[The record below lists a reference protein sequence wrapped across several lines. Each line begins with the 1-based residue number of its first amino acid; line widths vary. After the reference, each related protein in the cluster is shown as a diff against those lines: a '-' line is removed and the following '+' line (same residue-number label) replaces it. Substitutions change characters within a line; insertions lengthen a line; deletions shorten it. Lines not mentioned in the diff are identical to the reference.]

1 MQHARNFPYLSHM
14 QPGIDSVMRL
24 DGHTSSEFSSR
35 PPCAELTRFFWHVLA
50 AGALQSFLA
59 ECASENDRRLGP
71 RPEALGRRWRWAQSF
86 ASVPSG
92 HPRYRDDLWLDLP
105 QGWCLDLISKTDLRN
120 CLTSGRRAA

>member
-50 AGALQSFLA
+50 AGKTTGDWGHAQRLWAAGGGGLRASPLCLQDTLAIETTYGLTFPKAGAL
-59 ECASENDRRLGP
+59 
-71 RPEALGRRWRWAQSF
+71 
-86 ASVPSG
+86 
-92 HPRYRDDLWLDLP
+92 
-105 QGWCLDLISKTDLRN
+105 I
-120 CLTSGRRAA
+120 